1 MMSQFDY
8 IKQHYAVPA
17 EIGRLVKVN
26 GRSGVIVKDCGHHL
40 GVNFDDDKPGVIRH
54 CHPTWEV
61 EYGEIGSIR
70 KQTKSQACYQRYL
83 EYGDRFENF
92 IDYCH
97 WDASKNRLWNGGAA

>member
-1 MMSQFDY
+1 MMNQFDY

-17 EIGRLVKVN
+17 AIGRLVKVN

-40 GVNFDDDKPGVIRH
+40 GVNFDDDKPGVISH

-61 EYGEIGSIR
+61 EYGEIGNIR
-70 KQTKSQACYQRYL
+70 KQTKSQQRYQRYL

-97 WDASKNRLWNGGAA
+97 WDASKNRSWNGGAA

>member
-1 MMSQFDY
+1 MSNFEY
-8 IKQHYAVPA
+8 IKQCYDVPA

-26 GRSGVIVKDCGHHL
+26 GRAGIIVKDYGHHL
-40 GVNFDDDKPGVIRH
+40 GVNFDDDKTGIISH

-70 KQTKSQACYQRYL
+70 KQTKSQARYQRYL

-92 IDYCH
+92 IDFCH
-97 WDASKNRLWNGGAA
+97 WDASKNRSWNGGAA